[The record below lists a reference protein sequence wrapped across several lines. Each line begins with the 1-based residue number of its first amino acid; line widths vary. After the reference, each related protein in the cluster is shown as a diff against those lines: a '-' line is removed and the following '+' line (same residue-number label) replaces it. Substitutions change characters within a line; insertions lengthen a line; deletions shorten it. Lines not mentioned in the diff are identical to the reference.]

1 MKSSRKL
8 SKGGDRSQMRGY
20 AESCGNQ
27 NLSTDGKPRTSYK
40 ACKKLAKNHFSN
52 AEGSV

>member
-1 MKSSRKL
+1 
-8 SKGGDRSQMRGY
+8 MRGY

-27 NLSTDGKPRTSYK
+27 NLSTDGKPGTSYK
-40 ACKKLAKNHFSN
+40 GCKKPAKNYFSN